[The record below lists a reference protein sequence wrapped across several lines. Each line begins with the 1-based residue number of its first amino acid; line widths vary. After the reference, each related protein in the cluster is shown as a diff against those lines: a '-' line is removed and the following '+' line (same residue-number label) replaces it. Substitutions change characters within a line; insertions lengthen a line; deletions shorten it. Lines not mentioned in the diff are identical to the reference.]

1 MTADAVGGV
10 WTYALDLTRGLA
22 AYDVDVVLAV
32 MGPAPDAAQRE
43 HARSIANLELV
54 WKSYPLEWF
63 HNFSETDLTRS
74 GAWLRDQAADFKAD
88 LVHINGYAHA
98 AGNWEI
104 PAIVV
109 AHSCVC
115 SWWMAVHGTNPPEE
129 YSPYRER
136 VLAGLMSASAV
147 VAPSQWML
155 DGIRTTYRVRLK
167 RSEVIHNFSSA
178 SPCFAEKKPVIFA
191 CGRFWDPAKN
201 LELLDRVGARTLWP
215 IQVAGSRWSPE
226 GIEQNC
232 SHLEL
237 LGQLPRAEVLRQLS
251 RAAIFAHPARYEP
264 FGLAVLEAAS
274 SGCALVLAD
283 IPPLRELWRGG
294 AIFVA
299 PDDAKE
305 WTACLNHLAR
315 NERDRSMLARGAL
328 ERSRDFRSDSAVKQY
343 VRLYERL
350 CCTPIAAANPKTDLH
365 ELEYQ
370 TLLPLHRF

>member
-10 WTYALDLTRGLA
+10 WTYALDLTRALA

-32 MGPAPDAAQRE
+32 MGPGPDAAQRE

-54 WKSYPLEWF
+54 SKSYPLEWF
-63 HNFSETDLTRS
+63 HNFSDTDLARS
-74 GAWLRDQAADFKAD
+74 GAWLRDLADDFSVD

-98 AGNWEI
+98 AANWEI
-104 PAIVV
+104 PALVV

-115 SWWMAVHGTNPPEE
+115 SWWMAVHGTKPPAE
-129 YSPYRER
+129 YTPYRER
-136 VLAGLMSASAV
+136 VLSGLMSASAV

-155 DGIRTTYRVRLK
+155 DSVRTTYDLLLQD
-167 RSEVIHNFSSA
+167 SEVIHNFSSA
-178 SPCFAEKKPVIFA
+178 FPCFAEKEAVILA

-201 LELLDRVGARTLWP
+201 LELLDCVAAHTLWP
-215 IQVAGSRWSPE
+215 IRVVGSRWSPE

-237 LGQLPRAEVLRQLS
+237 LGQLPRSEVLRRLS
-251 RAAIFAHPARYEP
+251 RTGIFAHPARYEP
-264 FGLAVLEAAS
+264 FGLAVLEAALR
-274 SGCALVLAD
+274 GCAMVLAD
-283 IPPLRELWRGG
+283 IPSLRELWRDS

-299 PDDAKE
+299 PGDAKE
-305 WTACLNHLAR
+305 WAVCLNHLAR
-315 NERDRSMLARGAL
+315 NETDRNMLARRAL
-328 ERSRDFRSDSAVKQY
+328 ERSRDFSADLPVKQY

-350 CCTPIAAANPKTDLH
+350 QCTPVMAANSTDQH
-365 ELEYQ
+365 EPEYQ

>member
-1 MTADAVGGV
+1 
-10 WTYALDLTRGLA
+10 
-22 AYDVDVVLAV
+22 
-32 MGPAPDAAQRE
+32 
-43 HARSIANLELV
+43 
-54 WKSYPLEWF
+54 
-63 HNFSETDLTRS
+63 
-74 GAWLRDQAADFKAD
+74 
-88 LVHINGYAHA
+88 
-98 AGNWEI
+98 
-104 PAIVV
+104 
-109 AHSCVC
+109 
-115 SWWMAVHGTNPPEE
+115 
-129 YSPYRER
+129 
-136 VLAGLMSASAV
+136 MSASAV

-155 DGIRTTYRVRLK
+155 DIVRTTYRVRLQD
-167 RSEVIHNFSSA
+167 SDVIHNFSSA
-178 SPCFAEKKPVIFA
+178 SPCFAEKEPVIFA

-201 LELLDRVGARTLWP
+201 LELLDRVAGLTLWP
-215 IQVAGSRWSPE
+215 VRVAGSRWSPE

-283 IPPLRELWRGG
+283 IPPLRELWQGS

-315 NERDRSMLARGAL
+315 NEADRDVLARRAM
-328 ERSRDFRSDSAVKQY
+328 ERSRDFRPDSAVEQY

-350 CCTPIAAANPKTDLH
+350 CCTPIAAANSITDLH
-365 ELEYQ
+365 EPEYQ